1 MNVSYFFFSL
11 SSADTIST
19 FCVVTSDYFSLIFL
33 SFLSSFF
40 GLPPFLIAVHARNR
54 QIHMLVPDDDAWPRY
69 LCRMRSRVCKCV
81 RKSFTCTSFDDS
93 PRCPTFHASHRRDA
107 PMFIQLQLR
116 QLSRRLTSSCIVR
129 RVISINGKSRF
140 HLYTK
145 SIRL

>member
-93 PRCPTFHASHRRDA
+93 PRCPTFHASHRRADVYSTA
-107 PMFIQLQLR
+107 AASAKPASDFELHR
-116 QLSRRLTSSCIVR
+116 PSCY
-129 RVISINGKSRF
+129 F
-140 HLYTK
+140 H
-145 SIRL
+145 